1 MTFTY
6 NLRQNICR
14 FFHVLAQFLFT
25 ASETKLDYYHQK
37 VTHKLPNDLRFRK
50 LENFKKMPKMLGFDG
65 GYPAG
70 PQKATFRRFSIKNSK
85 KAVKYH
91 IASIIHKI
99 FKSNSSFHVKNRS
112 TGKV

>member
-1 MTFTY
+1 
-6 NLRQNICR
+6 
-14 FFHVLAQFLFT
+14 
-25 ASETKLDYYHQK
+25 
-37 VTHKLPNDLRFRK
+37 
-50 LENFKKMPKMLGFDG
+50 MPKMLGFDG